1 MNIHRPIYLQKL
13 IDRRH
18 NGMMYDVTGKRV
30 PLSVTFVFGALDDA
44 KLHIFLRIHNS
55 SDKLS
60 NSSDKLSSDQS
71 IED

>member
-13 IDRRH
+13 IDRRR

-44 KLHIFLRIHNS
+44 KLLLFI
-55 SDKLS
+55 
-60 NSSDKLSSDQS
+60 
-71 IED
+71 